1 MIAAVGASRASTFAA
16 VPVTCLALSDYSKAS
31 FRTSCR
37 LQLAASTASPGGVF
51 DQPAA
56 TSMTLMGWTVLVDA
70 KQDVGRVHIQV
81 NDPTS
86 WRTCLGP
93 HNSFPWKPRGIL
105 SLSRAE
111 RRRSRARSK
120 EFHLMAAQSPFGRR
134 TRISAKRIP
143 SELTCLRHAPTR
155 EAECVHIDESIL
167 LRGVWPVA

>member
-16 VPVTCLALSDYSKAS
+16 VPVTCLAVSDYSKAS

-56 TSMTLMGWTVLVDA
+56 TSMTLMGGPSSLTRSKMSAECTSKSTTRLRGA
-70 KQDVGRVHIQV
+70 PASARTTPSLRNRAAYCRSHARSGEEAALGRKSS
-81 NDPTS
+81 TS
-86 WRTCLGP
+86 WPPT
-93 HNSFPWKPRGIL
+93 
-105 SLSRAE
+105 
-111 RRRSRARSK
+111 
-120 EFHLMAAQSPFGRR
+120 SPFGRK

-143 SELTCLRHAPTR
+143 SELTCLRHVPTR

-167 LRGVWPVA
+167 LRGVWPFA